1 MYRKR
6 FFQTF
11 KNIAIVM
18 IFFWLREQGYVN
30 NWGFVIGALATII
43 LVAVLTQ
50 RFTVKRTM
58 KNLDDLKA
66 MTPLLKTDPQSYF
79 DQLDGLIQSSNGYEH
94 DYLIL
99 HKANTLA
106 KINKADQA
114 IKVLEAYHPKYL
126 DTANLGVYYNNLL
139 GLLVQT
145 KETKKARAIYNEYKD
160 ILEANYSSSFA
171 YSIYT
176 NIANLKYQEGHKAQ
190 AQEFLDKA
198 MAATDD
204 EKIRENI
211 KKLKAQMD

>member
-1 MYRKR
+1 MYKKR

-43 LVAVLTQ
+43 LLAIINQRLTV
-50 RFTVKRTM
+50 RRTM
-58 KNLDDLKA
+58 KNLHELKA
-66 MTPLLKTDPQSYF
+66 MTQLLKTDPDLYF
-79 DQLDGLIQSSNGYEH
+79 SKLDGLIESSAGYEH

-106 KINKADQA
+106 KLNHPKEA
-114 IKVLEAYHPKYL
+114 IKILAAYHPKYL
-126 DTANLGVYYNNLL
+126 DTQNQGVYYNNLL

-160 ILEANYSSSFA
+160 ILEANFSSSFA

-176 NIANLKYQEGHKAQ
+176 NIANLKYQEGQKKLAL
-190 AQEFLDKA
+190 EYLDKA
-198 MAATDD
+198 MDATEDA
-204 EKIRENI
+204 KIIENL